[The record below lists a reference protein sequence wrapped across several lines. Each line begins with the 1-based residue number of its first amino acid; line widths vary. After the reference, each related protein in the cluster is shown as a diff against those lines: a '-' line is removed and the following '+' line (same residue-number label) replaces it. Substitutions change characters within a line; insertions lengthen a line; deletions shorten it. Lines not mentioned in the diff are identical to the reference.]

1 MKQVSFHEEADAEM
15 VEAAQYYEKRAFG
28 LGASFLDAVE
38 EAIDKLSADPEA
50 YQLVGNQIRQKLLQR
65 FPFSILYAVQD
76 NRIRIVAVAHHKRR
90 PGYWRS
96 RL

>member
-1 MKQVSFHEEADAEM
+1 MRRTSFHEDADAEM

-38 EAIDKLSADPEA
+38 EAVDKVSADPEA
-50 YQLVGNQIRQKLLQR
+50 YPLVGSEVRQKLLRR
-65 FPFSILYAVQD
+65 FPYSLLYVADKDQ
-76 NRIRIVAVAHHKRR
+76 IHIVAVAHHKRR
-90 PGYWRS
+90 PGYWKS